1 MNQSIQAPAPSARIA
16 AGVKTAVLV
25 VVLGIV
31 ALFVDVVL
39 TAPHAIPLIG
49 GTSVSA
55 AMAAPTTLPTIEIP
69 MIAWDRPSESGT
81 SSPRRPAAPAQ
92 RPVAVDPSVPSADT
106 VVGARGE
113 PLPATF

>member
-1 MNQSIQAPAPSARIA
+1 MNNSIQAPAPSARIA

-39 TAPHAIPLIG
+39 TAPHATPLTG

-55 AMAAPTTLPTIEIP
+55 AMAAPATLPAIEIP
-69 MIAWDRPSESGT
+69 MIAWDRPSESGPP
-81 SSPRRPAAPAQ
+81 SPRRPAPPAQ
-92 RPVAVDPSVPSADT
+92 RPVALDPSLPSADT
-106 VVGARGE
+106 VREAREE